1 MNRAELTDELDL
13 DCVDLK
19 RRIQEQIAAEMEGMT
34 PQERLAYV
42 RKLVE
47 SSPFYALLEERR
59 GEEPARG
66 AAS

>member
-1 MNRAELTDELDL
+1 MNRAELTDELNL
-13 DCVDLK
+13 DSVDLK

-47 SSPFYALLEERR
+47 ASPFYALLEERR
-59 GEEPARG
+59 GKEPVRG
-66 AAS
+66 STS